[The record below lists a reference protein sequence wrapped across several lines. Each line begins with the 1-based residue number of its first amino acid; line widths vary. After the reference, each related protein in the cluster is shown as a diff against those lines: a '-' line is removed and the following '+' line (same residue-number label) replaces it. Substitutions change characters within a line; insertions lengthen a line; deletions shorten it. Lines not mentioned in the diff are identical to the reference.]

1 MTLCGDVFMSLA
13 DMKRLGEEKTQRI
26 FGLQGN
32 ATTVVC
38 WMECGRD
45 KMDTVWR
52 QKRA

>member
-13 DMKRLGEEKTQRI
+13 DVKRLGEEKTQRI
-26 FGLQGN
+26 LGQWRK
-32 ATTVVC
+32 ATAVVC

-45 KMDTVWR
+45 KMNNVWR